1 MVENLKGKVDKNNSG
16 DKFSKENIKNF
27 VEKYKSLI
35 GLIMLCTIITVVSP
49 KFLTVSNITN
59 VFTQVSV
66 NAIIAVGM
74 TFVILTGGIDLS
86 VGSTL
91 AISGALSASII
102 KSTGNIF
109 LAVVAAA
116 VVGIVIGL
124 INGLLISKGKLQAF
138 IATLATMTIFRGLT
152 LVFTN
157 GTPISKLPE
166 VFTSIGN
173 AKIGFLPVPVLI
185 TIVVFGVAI
194 YVLSQTRFGR
204 YLYALGGNEESA
216 KLSGINTD
224 KIKTLTYVI
233 SGFVAAI
240 AGVIITSRI
249 GSASPN
255 AGTGFELDAIA
266 AVVIGGTSLAGG
278 EGKISGTIIGALI
291 IGVLNNGL
299 NLMNVSP
306 FYQSIVKGLVIL
318 IAVLLDKK
326 SRKKSK

>member
-1 MVENLKGKVDKNNSG
+1 MKANVKA
-16 DKFSKENIKNF
+16 NIS
-27 VEKYKSLI
+27 KYKSLI
-35 GLIMLCTIITVVSP
+35 GLVLLCIVITIVTP
-49 KFLTVSNITN
+49 NFLSVSNITN

-66 NAIIAVGM
+66 NAIIAIGM

-91 AISGALSASII
+91 AISSAVGASIV
-102 KSTGNIF
+102 KSTGNVF
-109 LAVVAAA
+109 LAIIVAAVIGIA
-116 VVGIVIGL
+116 VGL
-124 INGLLISKGKLQAF
+124 INGLLVSKGKLQAF
-138 IATLATMTIFRGLT
+138 IVTLATMTIFRGAT
-152 LVFTN
+152 LVFTD

-166 VFTSIGN
+166 AFVKIGN
-173 AKIGFLPVPVLI
+173 GKLGFMPIPVII
-185 TIVVFGVAI
+185 TIIIAI
-194 YVLSQTRFGR
+194 IAVYALSQTRFGR
-204 YLYALGGNEESA
+204 YLYALGGNEDASR
-216 KLSGINTD
+216 LSGINTD
-224 KIKTLTYVI
+224 KIKTLVYVV
-233 SGFVAAI
+233 SGFASAI
-240 AGVIITSRI
+240 AEVIITSRI

-278 EGKISGTIIGALI
+278 EGTITGTLIGALI

-326 SRKKSK
+326 SRKN

>member
-1 MVENLKGKVDKNNSG
+1 MNI
-16 DKFSKENIKNF
+16 NIK
-27 VEKYKSLI
+27 ETASKYKSLI
-35 GLIMLCTIITVVSP
+35 GLVLLCVIITFVAP
-49 KFLTVSNITN
+49 AFLTLSNITN

-102 KSTGNIF
+102 KSTGSVT
-109 LAVVAAA
+109 LAIIVAAL
-116 VVGIVIGL
+116 VGIAIGL
-124 INGLLISKGKLQAF
+124 VNGLLISKGKLQAF
-138 IATLATMTIFRGLT
+138 IATLATMTIFRGAT

-166 VFTSIGN
+166 KFVNIGN
-173 AKIGFLPVPVLI
+173 GKIGFIPIPVII
-185 TIVVFGVAI
+185 TVIVSIIAI

-204 YLYALGGNEESA
+204 YLYALGGNEDSA
-216 KLSGINTD
+216 RLSGINTD
-224 KIKTLTYVI
+224 KIKTLVYVV
-233 SGFVAAI
+233 SGFASSI

-249 GSASPN
+249 ASASPN
-255 AGTGFELDAIA
+255 AGTSFELDAIA

-278 EGKISGTIIGALI
+278 EGKITGTLIGALI

-326 SRKKSK
+326 SRKKA

>member
-1 MVENLKGKVDKNNSG
+1 MKANVKA
-16 DKFSKENIKNF
+16 NIS
-27 VEKYKSLI
+27 KYKSLI
-35 GLIMLCTIITVVSP
+35 GLVLLCIVITIVTP
-49 KFLTVSNITN
+49 NFLSISNITN

-66 NAIIAVGM
+66 NAIIAIGM

-91 AISGALSASII
+91 AISGAVGASIV
-102 KSTGNIF
+102 KSTGNVF
-109 LAVVAAA
+109 LAIIVAAVIGIA
-116 VVGIVIGL
+116 VGL
-124 INGLLISKGKLQAF
+124 INGLLVSKGKLQAF
-138 IATLATMTIFRGLT
+138 IVTLATMTIFRGAT
-152 LVFTN
+152 LVFTDGN
-157 GTPISKLPE
+157 PISKLPE
-166 VFTSIGN
+166 AFVKIGN
-173 AKIGFLPVPVLI
+173 GKLGFMPIPVII
-185 TIVVFGVAI
+185 TIIIAI
-194 YVLSQTRFGR
+194 IAVYALSQTRFGR
-204 YLYALGGNEESA
+204 YLYALGGNEDASR
-216 KLSGINTD
+216 LSGINTD
-224 KIKTLTYVI
+224 KIKTLVYVV
-233 SGFVAAI
+233 SGFASAI

-278 EGKISGTIIGALI
+278 EGTITGTLIGALI

-326 SRKKSK
+326 SRKN

>member
-1 MVENLKGKVDKNNSG
+1 MKANLKA
-16 DKFSKENIKNF
+16 NI
-27 VEKYKSLI
+27 EKYKSLI
-35 GLIMLCTIITVVSP
+35 GLVILCIIITFVTP
-49 KFLTVSNITN
+49 NFLTFSNITN

-91 AISGALSASII
+91 AISGALGASII
-102 KSTGNIF
+102 KSTGSIT
-109 LAVVAAA
+109 LAIIVAA
-116 VVGIVIGL
+116 VVGTFIGI
-124 INGLLISKGKLQAF
+124 INGLLIAKGKLQAF
-138 IATLATMTIFRGLT
+138 IATLATMTIFRGVT
-152 LVFTN
+152 LVFTD

-166 VFTSIGN
+166 AFMKIGN
-173 AKIGFLPVPVLI
+173 AKLGFIPIPVLI
-185 TIVVFGVAI
+185 TIVIAIIAI
-194 YVLSQTRFGR
+194 YVLTQTRFGR

-224 KIKTLTYVI
+224 KIKVMTYAI
-233 SGFVAAI
+233 SGFMAAV

-278 EGKISGTIIGALI
+278 EGKVTGTIIGALI

-318 IAVLLDKK
+318 LAVLLDKK
-326 SRKKSK
+326 SRKK

>member
-1 MVENLKGKVDKNNSG
+1 MNNKFKENLD
-16 DKFSKENIKNF
+16 
-27 VEKYKSLI
+27 KYKSLI
-35 GLIMLCTIITVVSP
+35 GLVLLCVVITFVSP
-49 KFLTVSNITN
+49 AFMTLSNLTN
-59 VFTQVSV
+59 VFTQVST

-86 VGSTL
+86 VGSTV
-91 AISGALSASII
+91 AISGAFAASII
-102 KSTGNIF
+102 KSTNNVF
-109 LAVVAAA
+109 LAVLAAGI
-116 VVGIVIGL
+116 VGIVIGL

-138 IATLATMTIFRGLT
+138 IATLATMTIFRGAT

-166 VFTSIGN
+166 NFVNIGN
-173 AKIGFLPVPVLI
+173 GKLGFIPIPVIITVIVLVI
-185 TIVVFGVAI
+185 AI
-194 YVLSQTRFGR
+194 YVLTQTRFGR
-204 YLYALGGNEESA
+204 YLYALGGNEDSA
-216 KLSGINTD
+216 RLSGINTT
-224 KIKTLTYVI
+224 KIKTLVYVI
-233 SGFVAAI
+233 SGFASSI
-240 AGVIITSRI
+240 AGVIIASRI

-278 EGKISGTIIGALI
+278 EGRITGTLIGALI

-326 SRKKSK
+326 SRKKA

>member
-1 MVENLKGKVDKNNSG
+1 MKANVKA
-16 DKFSKENIKNF
+16 NIS
-27 VEKYKSLI
+27 KYKSLI
-35 GLIMLCTIITVVSP
+35 GLVLLCIVITIVTP
-49 KFLTVSNITN
+49 NFLSVSNITN

-66 NAIIAVGM
+66 NAIIAIGM

-91 AISGALSASII
+91 AISGAVGASIV
-102 KSTGNIF
+102 KSTGNVF
-109 LAVVAAA
+109 LAIIVAAVIGIA
-116 VVGIVIGL
+116 VGL
-124 INGLLISKGKLQAF
+124 INGLLVSKGKLQAF
-138 IATLATMTIFRGLT
+138 IVTLATMTIFRGAT
-152 LVFTN
+152 LVFTD

-166 VFTSIGN
+166 AFVKIGN
-173 AKIGFLPVPVLI
+173 GKLGFMPIPVII
-185 TIVVFGVAI
+185 TIIIAI
-194 YVLSQTRFGR
+194 IAVYALSQTRFGR
-204 YLYALGGNEESA
+204 YLYALGGNEDASR
-216 KLSGINTD
+216 LSGINTD
-224 KIKTLTYVI
+224 KIKTLVYVV
-233 SGFVAAI
+233 SGFASAI

-278 EGKISGTIIGALI
+278 EGTITGTLIGALI

-306 FYQSIVKGLVIL
+306 LYQSIVKGLVIL

-326 SRKKSK
+326 SRKN

>member
-1 MVENLKGKVDKNNSG
+1 MKANVKA
-16 DKFSKENIKNF
+16 NIS
-27 VEKYKSLI
+27 KYKSLI
-35 GLIMLCTIITVVSP
+35 GLVLLCIVITIVTP
-49 KFLTVSNITN
+49 NFLSVSNITN
-59 VFTQVSV
+59 VFSQVSV
-66 NAIIAVGM
+66 NAIIAIGM

-91 AISGALSASII
+91 AISGAVGASIV
-102 KSTGNIF
+102 KLTGNVF
-109 LAVVAAA
+109 LAIIVAAVIGIA
-116 VVGIVIGL
+116 VGL
-124 INGLLISKGKLQAF
+124 INGLLVSKGKLQAF
-138 IATLATMTIFRGLT
+138 IVTLATMTIFRGAT
-152 LVFTN
+152 LVFTD

-166 VFTSIGN
+166 AFVKIGN
-173 AKIGFLPVPVLI
+173 GKLGFMPIPVII
-185 TIVVFGVAI
+185 TIIIAI
-194 YVLSQTRFGR
+194 IAVYALSQTRFGR
-204 YLYALGGNEESA
+204 YLYALGGNEDASR
-216 KLSGINTD
+216 LSGINTD
-224 KIKTLTYVI
+224 KIKTLVYVV
-233 SGFVAAI
+233 SGFASAI

-278 EGKISGTIIGALI
+278 EGTITGTLIGALI

-326 SRKKSK
+326 SRKN

>member
-1 MVENLKGKVDKNNSG
+1 MKANVKA
-16 DKFSKENIKNF
+16 NIS
-27 VEKYKSLI
+27 KYKSLI
-35 GLIMLCTIITVVSP
+35 GLVLLCIVITIVTP
-49 KFLTVSNITN
+49 NFLSVSNITN

-66 NAIIAVGM
+66 NAIIAIGM

-91 AISGALSASII
+91 AISGAVGASIV
-102 KSTGNIF
+102 KLSGNVF
-109 LAVVAAA
+109 LAIIVAAVIGIA
-116 VVGIVIGL
+116 VGL
-124 INGLLISKGKLQAF
+124 INGLLVSKGKLQAF
-138 IATLATMTIFRGLT
+138 IVTLATMTIFRGAT
-152 LVFTN
+152 LVFTD

-166 VFTSIGN
+166 AFVKIGN
-173 AKIGFLPVPVLI
+173 GKLGFMPIPVII
-185 TIVVFGVAI
+185 TIIIAI
-194 YVLSQTRFGR
+194 IAVYALSQTRFGR
-204 YLYALGGNEESA
+204 YLYALGGNEDASR
-216 KLSGINTD
+216 LSGINTD
-224 KIKTLTYVI
+224 KIKTLVYVV
-233 SGFVAAI
+233 SGFASAI

-278 EGKISGTIIGALI
+278 EGTITGTLIGALI

-326 SRKKSK
+326 SRKN

>member
-1 MVENLKGKVDKNNSG
+1 MKANVKA
-16 DKFSKENIKNF
+16 NIS
-27 VEKYKSLI
+27 KYKSLI
-35 GLIMLCTIITVVSP
+35 GLVLLCIVITIVTP
-49 KFLTVSNITN
+49 NFLSVSNITN

-66 NAIIAVGM
+66 NAIIAIGM

-91 AISGALSASII
+91 AISGAVGASIV
-102 KSTGNIF
+102 KSTRNVF
-109 LAVVAAA
+109 LAIIVAAVIGIA
-116 VVGIVIGL
+116 VGL
-124 INGLLISKGKLQAF
+124 INGLLVSKGKLQAF
-138 IATLATMTIFRGLT
+138 IVTLATMTIFRGAT
-152 LVFTN
+152 LVFTD

-166 VFTSIGN
+166 AFVKIGN
-173 AKIGFLPVPVLI
+173 GKLGFMPIPVII
-185 TIVVFGVAI
+185 TIIIAI
-194 YVLSQTRFGR
+194 IAVYALSQTRFGR
-204 YLYALGGNEESA
+204 YLYALGGNEDASR
-216 KLSGINTD
+216 LSGINTD
-224 KIKTLTYVI
+224 KIKTLVYVV
-233 SGFVAAI
+233 SGFASAI

-278 EGKISGTIIGALI
+278 EGTITGTLIGALI

-326 SRKKSK
+326 SRKN

>member
-1 MVENLKGKVDKNNSG
+1 MKANVKA
-16 DKFSKENIKNF
+16 NIS
-27 VEKYKSLI
+27 KYKSLI
-35 GLIMLCTIITVVSP
+35 GLVLLCIVITIVTP
-49 KFLTVSNITN
+49 NFLSVSNITN

-66 NAIIAVGM
+66 NAIIAIGM

-91 AISGALSASII
+91 AISGAVGASIV
-102 KSTGNIF
+102 KSTGNVF
-109 LAVVAAA
+109 LAIIVAAVIGIA
-116 VVGIVIGL
+116 VGL
-124 INGLLISKGKLQAF
+124 INGLLVSKGKLQAF
-138 IATLATMTIFRGLT
+138 IVTLATMTIFRGAT
-152 LVFTN
+152 LVFTD

-166 VFTSIGN
+166 AFVKIGN
-173 AKIGFLPVPVLI
+173 GKLGFMPIPVII
-185 TIVVFGVAI
+185 TIIIAI
-194 YVLSQTRFGR
+194 IAVYALSQTRFGR
-204 YLYALGGNEESA
+204 YLYALGGNEDASR
-216 KLSGINTD
+216 LSVINTD
-224 KIKTLTYVI
+224 KIKTLVYVV
-233 SGFVAAI
+233 SGFASAI

-278 EGKISGTIIGALI
+278 EGTITGTLIGALI

-326 SRKKSK
+326 SRKN

>member
-1 MVENLKGKVDKNNSG
+1 MNI
-16 DKFSKENIKNF
+16 NIK
-27 VEKYKSLI
+27 ETASKYKSLI
-35 GLIMLCTIITVVSP
+35 GLVLLCAIITFVTPS
-49 KFLTVSNITN
+49 FLSLSNITN

-102 KSTGNIF
+102 KSTGSVT
-109 LAVVAAA
+109 LAIIVAAL
-116 VVGIVIGL
+116 VGIAIGL
-124 INGLLISKGKLQAF
+124 VNGLLISKGKLQAF
-138 IATLATMTIFRGLT
+138 IATLATMTIFRGAT

-166 VFTSIGN
+166 KFVNIGN
-173 AKIGFLPVPVLI
+173 GKIGFMPIPVII
-185 TIVVFGVAI
+185 TVIVSIIAI

-204 YLYALGGNEESA
+204 YLYALGGNEDSA
-216 KLSGINTD
+216 RLSGINTD
-224 KIKTLTYVI
+224 KIKTLVYVV
-233 SGFVAAI
+233 SGFASSI

-249 GSASPN
+249 ASASPN
-255 AGTGFELDAIA
+255 AGTSFELDAIA

-278 EGKISGTIIGALI
+278 EGKVTGTLIGALI

-326 SRKKSK
+326 SRKKA

>member
-1 MVENLKGKVDKNNSG
+1 MYSYYYSY
-16 DKFSKENIKNF
+16 SKLL
-27 VEKYKSLI
+27 S
-35 GLIMLCTIITVVSP
+35 
-49 KFLTVSNITN
+49 VSNITN

-66 NAIIAVGM
+66 NAIIAIGM

-91 AISGALSASII
+91 AISSAVGASIV
-102 KSTGNIF
+102 KSTGNVF
-109 LAVVAAA
+109 LAIIVAAVIGIA
-116 VVGIVIGL
+116 VGL
-124 INGLLISKGKLQAF
+124 INGLLVSKGKLQAF
-138 IATLATMTIFRGLT
+138 IVTLATMTIFRGAT
-152 LVFTN
+152 LVFTD

-166 VFTSIGN
+166 AFVKIGN
-173 AKIGFLPVPVLI
+173 GKLGFMPIPVII
-185 TIVVFGVAI
+185 TIIIAI
-194 YVLSQTRFGR
+194 IAVYALSQTRFGR
-204 YLYALGGNEESA
+204 YLYALGGNEDASR
-216 KLSGINTD
+216 LSGINTD
-224 KIKTLTYVI
+224 KIKTLVYVV
-233 SGFVAAI
+233 SGFASAI

-278 EGKISGTIIGALI
+278 EGTITGTLIGALI

-326 SRKKSK
+326 SRKIKKLKR

>member
-1 MVENLKGKVDKNNSG
+1 MKANVKA
-16 DKFSKENIKNF
+16 NIS
-27 VEKYKSLI
+27 KYKSLI
-35 GLIMLCTIITVVSP
+35 GLVLLCIVITIVTP
-49 KFLTVSNITN
+49 NFLSVSNITN

-66 NAIIAVGM
+66 NAIIAIGM

-91 AISGALSASII
+91 AISSAVGASIV
-102 KSTGNIF
+102 KSTGNLF
-109 LAVVAAA
+109 LAIIVAAVIGIA
-116 VVGIVIGL
+116 VGL
-124 INGLLISKGKLQAF
+124 INGLLVSKGKLQAF
-138 IATLATMTIFRGLT
+138 IVTLATMTIFRGAT
-152 LVFTN
+152 LVFTD

-166 VFTSIGN
+166 AFVKIGN
-173 AKIGFLPVPVLI
+173 GKLGFMPIPVII
-185 TIVVFGVAI
+185 TIIIAI
-194 YVLSQTRFGR
+194 IAVYALSQTRFGR
-204 YLYALGGNEESA
+204 YLYALGGNEDASR
-216 KLSGINTD
+216 LSGINTD
-224 KIKTLTYVI
+224 KIKTLVYVV
-233 SGFVAAI
+233 SGFASAI

-278 EGKISGTIIGALI
+278 EGTITGTLIGALI

-326 SRKKSK
+326 SRKN

>member
-1 MVENLKGKVDKNNSG
+1 MKSSTKANLS
-16 DKFSKENIKNF
+16 KF
-27 VEKYKSLI
+27 KSLI
-35 GLIMLCTIITVVSP
+35 GLFILCFVITLVTP
-49 KFLTVSNITN
+49 RFLTISNITN

-86 VGSTL
+86 VGSIL
-91 AISGALSASII
+91 ALSGAFAASII
-102 KSTGNIF
+102 KSTGNVF
-109 LAVVAAA
+109 LAFLVAI
-116 VVGIVIGL
+116 VLGIVIGGV
-124 INGLLISKGKLQAF
+124 NGLLVSKGKLQAF
-138 IATLATMTIFRGLT
+138 IVTLATMTIFRGAT

-157 GTPISKLPE
+157 GTPISKLSE
-166 VFTSIGN
+166 SFMKIGN
-173 AKIGFLPVPVLI
+173 GKIGPVPIPVLI
-185 TIVVFGVAI
+185 TIIIVLIAF

-204 YLYALGGNEESA
+204 YLYALGGNEDSA
-216 KLSGINTD
+216 RLSGINTD
-224 KIKTLTYVI
+224 KIKTLVYVI
-233 SGFVAAI
+233 SGVAA
-240 AGVIITSRI
+240 AVGGVIITSRI

-278 EGKISGTIIGALI
+278 EGTIIGTVIGALI

-326 SRKKSK
+326 SRKN

>member
-1 MVENLKGKVDKNNSG
+1 MNNKFKENLD
-16 DKFSKENIKNF
+16 
-27 VEKYKSLI
+27 KYKSLI
-35 GLIMLCTIITVVSP
+35 GLALLCVIITFVSP
-49 KFLTVSNITN
+49 AFMTLSNITN
-59 VFTQVSV
+59 VFTQVST

-86 VGSTL
+86 VGSTV
-91 AISGALSASII
+91 AISGAFAASII
-102 KSTGNIF
+102 KSTNNVF
-109 LAVVAAA
+109 LAIIVAGI
-116 VVGIVIGL
+116 VGIVIGL

-138 IATLATMTIFRGLT
+138 IATLATMTIFRGVT

-157 GTPISKLPE
+157 GTPISKLSE
-166 VFTSIGN
+166 SFVNIGN
-173 AKIGFLPVPVLI
+173 GKLGFIPIPVVI
-185 TIVVFGVAI
+185 TVIVFIIAV
-194 YVLSQTRFGR
+194 YVLTETRFGR
-204 YLYALGGNEESA
+204 YLYALGGNEDSA
-216 KLSGINTD
+216 RLSGINTN
-224 KIKTLTYVI
+224 KIKTLVYVI
-233 SGFVAAI
+233 SGFASSI
-240 AGVIITSRI
+240 AGVIIASRI

-278 EGKISGTIIGALI
+278 EGRITGTLIGALI

-326 SRKKSK
+326 SRKKA

>member
-1 MVENLKGKVDKNNSG
+1 MNNKFKENLD
-16 DKFSKENIKNF
+16 
-27 VEKYKSLI
+27 KYKSLI
-35 GLIMLCTIITVVSP
+35 GLALLCVIITFVSP
-49 KFLTVSNITN
+49 AFMTLSNITN
-59 VFTQVSV
+59 VFTQVST

-86 VGSTL
+86 VGSTV
-91 AISGALSASII
+91 AISGAFAASII
-102 KSTGNIF
+102 KSTNNVF
-109 LAVVAAA
+109 LAIIVAGI
-116 VVGIVIGL
+116 VGIVIGL

-138 IATLATMTIFRGLT
+138 IATLATMTIFRGVT

-157 GTPISKLPE
+157 GTPISKLSE
-166 VFTSIGN
+166 SFVNIGN
-173 AKIGFLPVPVLI
+173 GKLGFIPIPVVI
-185 TIVVFGVAI
+185 TVIVFIIAV
-194 YVLSQTRFGR
+194 YVLTETRFGR
-204 YLYALGGNEESA
+204 YLYALGGNEDSA
-216 KLSGINTD
+216 RLSGINTN
-224 KIKTLTYVI
+224 KIKTLVYVI
-233 SGFVAAI
+233 SGFASSI
-240 AGVIITSRI
+240 AGVIIASRI

-278 EGKISGTIIGALI
+278 EGRITGTLIGALI

-326 SRKKSK
+326 SRKKSIGL

>member
-1 MVENLKGKVDKNNSG
+1 MKA
-16 DKFSKENIKNF
+16 NIKANIS
-27 VEKYKSLI
+27 KYKSLI
-35 GLIMLCTIITVVSP
+35 GLVLLCIVITIVTP
-49 KFLTVSNITN
+49 NFLSVSNITN

-66 NAIIAVGM
+66 NAIIAIGM

-91 AISGALSASII
+91 AISGAVGASIV
-102 KSTGNIF
+102 KSTGNVF
-109 LAVVAAA
+109 LAIIVAAVIGIA
-116 VVGIVIGL
+116 VGL
-124 INGLLISKGKLQAF
+124 INGLLVSKGKLQAF
-138 IATLATMTIFRGLT
+138 IVTLATMTIFRGAT
-152 LVFTN
+152 LVFTD

-166 VFTSIGN
+166 AFVKIGN
-173 AKIGFLPVPVLI
+173 GKLGFMPIPVII
-185 TIVVFGVAI
+185 TIIIAI
-194 YVLSQTRFGR
+194 IAVYALSQTRFGR
-204 YLYALGGNEESA
+204 YLYALGGNEDASR
-216 KLSGINTD
+216 LSGINTD
-224 KIKTLTYVI
+224 KIKTLVYVV
-233 SGFVAAI
+233 SGFASAI

-278 EGKISGTIIGALI
+278 EGTITGALIGALI

-326 SRKKSK
+326 SRKN

>member
-1 MVENLKGKVDKNNSG
+1 MKFNVKQNLD
-16 DKFSKENIKNF
+16 
-27 VEKYKSLI
+27 KYKSLI
-35 GLIMLCTIITVVSP
+35 GLVLLCLVITIVTPS
-49 KFLTVSNITN
+49 FLTVSNITN
-59 VFTQVSV
+59 ILTQVSV

-91 AISGALSASII
+91 AISGALGASIV
-102 KSTGNIF
+102 KSTGNIA
-109 LAVVAAA
+109 LAVMAAGI
-116 VVGIVIGL
+116 VGITIGL
-124 INGLLISKGKLQAF
+124 INGLLISRGKLQAF
-138 IATLATMTIFRGLT
+138 IATLATMTIFRGAT
-152 LVFTN
+152 LVFTE

-166 VFTSIGN
+166 AFVNIGN
-173 AKIGFLPVPVLI
+173 GKIFFMPIPVVI
-185 TIVVFGVAI
+185 TIVVALAGI

-204 YLYALGGNEESA
+204 YLYALGGNEDSA
-216 KLSGINTD
+216 RLSGINTN
-224 KIKTLTYVI
+224 KIKTLAYVI
-233 SGFVAAI
+233 SGFAAGI

-278 EGKISGTIIGALI
+278 EGKISGTLIGALI

-318 IAVLLDKK
+318 MAVLLDKK
-326 SRKKSK
+326 RNKK